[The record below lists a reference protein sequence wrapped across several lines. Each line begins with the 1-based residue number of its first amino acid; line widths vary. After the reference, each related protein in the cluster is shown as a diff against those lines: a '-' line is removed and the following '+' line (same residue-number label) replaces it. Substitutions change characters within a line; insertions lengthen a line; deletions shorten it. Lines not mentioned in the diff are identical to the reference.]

1 MSPLD
6 WCCIYFGHD
15 LLGVSDEF
23 VERCDAVAVVGCVM
37 SACLNNNATDGHGC
51 ERFEG
56 QRFFVGVVGSGHC
69 TGESI

>member
-1 MSPLD
+1 MTS
-6 WCCIYFGHD
+6 
-15 LLGVSDEF
+15 LLNDVMLLLLS
-23 VERCDAVAVVGCVM
+23 AVFM